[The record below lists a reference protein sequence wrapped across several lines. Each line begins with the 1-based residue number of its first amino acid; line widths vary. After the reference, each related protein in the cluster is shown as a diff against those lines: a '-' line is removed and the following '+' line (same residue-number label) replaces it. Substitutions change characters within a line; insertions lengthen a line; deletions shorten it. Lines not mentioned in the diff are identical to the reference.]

1 MCRVRRCPHVQCED
15 VTSASCDN
23 VQPRVSCGDLG
34 EVLLHINRPVYDR
47 RMGQTHRLWTYAPWA
62 TPMAHVW
69 NKRLHVLPRV
79 SCRVWLV
86 DALVGPLRGS
96 AEYVEKDNSIKT
108 SKPQNP
114 TPQNL
119 TPQNLTPHPSP
130 LKTSK
135 TSKHQNRYE
144 NKSIDNSLYV
154 PRIHSLRT

>member
-69 NKRLHVLPRV
+69 DKRLHVLPRV

-96 AEYVEKDNSIKT
+96 AEYVEKDNSLKTSEPHTPHLKT
-108 SKPQNP
+108 SKPQNLRTSP
-114 TPQNL
+114 L
-119 TPQNLTPHPSP
+119 TPQNLKPS
-130 LKTSK
+130 
-135 TSKHQNRYE
+135 HRYE
-144 NKSIDNSLYV
+144 KESIDNSLYV